1 MRRIRGK
8 KQPLS
13 SAGFHALRDEYTR
26 AIESAP
32 AAETLNLEQTLSDF
46 VKQDWSASSRLKAKA
61 KC

>member
-1 MRRIRGK
+1 LHNKCTGTIVPAR
-8 KQPLS
+8 
-13 SAGFHALRDEYTR
+13 AL
-26 AIESAP
+26 